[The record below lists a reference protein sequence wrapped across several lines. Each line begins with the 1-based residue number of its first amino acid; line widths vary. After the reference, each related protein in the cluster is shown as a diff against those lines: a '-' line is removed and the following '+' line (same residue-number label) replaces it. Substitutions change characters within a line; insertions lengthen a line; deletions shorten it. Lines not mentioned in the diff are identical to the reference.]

1 MELAFYWQSM
11 RKSNIYTFKNCNCD
25 KRCEGEF
32 KNARKICN
40 SMFEGWGCGWAGTL
54 PWGDLRINQEKG
66 GKGVCYRQGTAC
78 AKARQGSKQIRNEGS
93 RRKGPGVSWGWAG
106 GRQADPARL
115 CRQLRVLL
123 CRPTENN
130 WNLCRVLNCGWGDRI
145 RLTFWKDYWLQCRHR
160 LEGRARMHGLLR
172 YMLPWT
178 RACKLDLLKNGLKG
192 LEFSRKQ
199 LAFIF

>member
-1 MELAFYWQSM
+1 MLAMRYRAKPEPVPALMELAFYWPSM
-11 RKSNIYTFKNCNCD
+11 QKSNIYMFKNCNCD

-78 AKARQGSKQIRNEGS
+78 AKARQGSKQIRNAGS

-106 GRQADPARL
+106 GRQADPAGSAGSWVF
-115 CRQLRVLL
+115 CYVDQQKII
-123 CRPTENN
+123 E
-130 WNLCRVLNCGWGDRI
+130 
-145 RLTFWKDYWLQCRHR
+145 TFV
-160 LEGRARMHGLLR
+160 G
-172 YMLPWT
+172 
-178 RACKLDLLKNGLKG
+178 
-192 LEFSRKQ
+192 F
-199 LAFIF
+199 